1 MLRGVRHVLEL
12 ERNLILLDRE
22 CEDKR
27 EGCIVAAEVMEYRVV
42 EIPMDFVCSGTKKGS
57 SVSSR

>member
-1 MLRGVRHVLEL
+1 MLGLD
-12 ERNLILLDRE
+12 RNLILLDRE

-27 EGCIVAAEVMEYRVV
+27 EGCIVAAEVIEHGVV
-42 EIPMDFVCSGTKKGS
+42 EIPVAFVCSGTEKGS